1 MAIRDMWINLPV
13 EDVKKSAAFF
23 SHIGF
28 MINPHNE
35 DTDNSACFLIG
46 SKNNVLMLFPKPVFE
61 TFTMAPNLDIRQGTE
76 VLMSF
81 DVESR
86 SEVDEI
92 ASKAVAAGGIIFSEP
107 SENQGWM
114 YGCSF
119 TDLDGHR
126 WNVLHMDMEKM
137 PV

>member
-13 EDVKKSAAFF
+13 EDVKRSVAFF
-23 SHIGF
+23 KHIGF
-28 MINPHNE
+28 LLNPHNE

-46 SKNNVLMLFPKPVFE
+46 SKNSVLMLFPKEVF
-61 TFTMAPNLDIRQGTE
+61 TSFTMAPNNDNSIGTE
-76 VLMSF
+76 VLLSF
-81 DVESR
+81 ETETR
-86 SEVDEI
+86 GEVDEI
-92 ASKAVAAGGIIFSEP
+92 AVKAVEAGGILFSEP

-114 YGCSF
+114 YGCGF

-137 PV
+137 PS